1 MAGSAL
7 VHARAGQARESEL
20 RVLGKGHGG
29 GKVRTVDLHP
39 DLRTLLQAWL
49 QQGATWPGAASAALL
64 LTVRGSSLSDRAAR
78 DIIVRLG
85 AAVGVND
92 DPGEP

>member
-29 GKVRTVDLHP
+29 GKVRRPQITLP
-39 DLRTLLQAWL
+39 LRRAPRRVVHRGGRGRQS
-49 QQGATWPGAASAALL
+49 ASH
-64 LTVRGSSLSDRAAR
+64 RQ
-78 DIIVRLG
+78 
-85 AAVGVND
+85 
-92 DPGEP
+92 